1 MKKLFVW
8 MTALNVAA
16 LALVVSGSTWL
27 AKTHMDKAEAIN
39 KRLNAEKMR
48 RDFERDIESA
58 DEAEAGRI
66 VWVNRYYG
74 SKYIGFGKVE
84 RGDDGLVVLFEKYDD
99 SGNLV
104 REKLPLGQYKEQIQK
119 RIAEQDAVI
128 KIADADLRIAAVMHV
143 LAIIVIAIGL
153 GFGLSAF
160 VLFVLFVLALLDRL
174 DALACLP
181 QMLKNETAMS
191 AKLMSVERY
200 MAALAANSS
209 EINGNVAE
217 LDKHVCAGINWFG
230 ENLPKILAGCP
241 GEDGVLSGA

>member
-27 AKTHMDKAEAIN
+27 AKTHMDKAKAIN
-39 KRLNAEKMR
+39 KNLNAEEKR
-48 RDFERDIESA
+48 RAFELDMKSA
-58 DEAEAGRI
+58 DNAEAEAEAGRI
-66 VWVNRYYG
+66 AWVNCNSR
-74 SKYIGFGKVE
+74 SVKYGKVE
-84 RGDDGLVVLFEKYDD
+84 RSGDGLVVLFVNYDNSVD
-99 SGNLV
+99 
-104 REKLPLGQYKEQIQK
+104 EKLPLGQYKERIQK
-119 RIAEQDAVI
+119 KIAEQDAVI
-128 KIADADLRIAAVMHV
+128 KNADADLRIAAVMRV

-160 VLFVLFVLALLDRL
+160 VLFVLFVLTLLDRL

-181 QMLKNETAMS
+181 QMLKNEAEMS

-200 MAALAANSS
+200 MAALAANSN

-230 ENLPKILAGCP
+230 ENLPKILTGCP